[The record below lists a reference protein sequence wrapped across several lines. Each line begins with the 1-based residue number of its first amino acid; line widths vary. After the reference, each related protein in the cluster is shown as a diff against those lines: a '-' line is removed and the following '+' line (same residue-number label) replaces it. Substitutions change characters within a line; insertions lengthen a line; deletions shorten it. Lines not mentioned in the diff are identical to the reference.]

1 MKKFVFLILSLQVA
15 VSQELPLSVQKKSQN
30 NFYYYTY
37 DLGDSFPCFLE
48 LALPF
53 SSDVKGWIHPATLLC
68 SKEGSLREVKLGHLE
83 YRRSYQGEKLILRG
97 EAAALLRDLLKDL
110 ADPNDIQSVV
120 SSRKI
125 AWGPRKSLFVYSLR
139 KKSDEGNLSPSLEC
153 FEERNEMEH
162 SEALSCA
169 VSSERL
175 GLY

>member
-1 MKKFVFLILSLQVA
+1 MKKFFLLILSLQVA
-15 VSQELPLSVQKKSQN
+15 FSQELSLSVQKKNQN

-53 SSDVKGWIHPATLLC
+53 SSDVKEWIHPATLLC
-68 SKEGSLREVKLGHLE
+68 SKEGILREVKLGHLE
-83 YRRSYQGEKLILRG
+83 YRRSYQGDKLILRG
-97 EAAALLRDLLKDL
+97 EAAALLRDLLRDL

-120 SSRKI
+120 SSRNI
-125 AWGPRKSLFVYSLR
+125 AWGPRKSLFLYSLR
-139 KKSDEGNLSPSLEC
+139 KKSDEGNLFPSLEC
-153 FEERNEMEH
+153 FEETNETGQ

-175 GLY
+175 GL

>member
-1 MKKFVFLILSLQVA
+1 MKTIFLLILSLQLV
-15 VSQELPLSVQKKSQN
+15 VSQELPLSVQKRNQSA
-30 NFYYYTY
+30 FYFYTY

-53 SSDVKGWIHPATLLC
+53 SPDVKGWVHPATLLC
-68 SKEGSLREVKLGHLE
+68 SKEGTLREVKLGHLE
-83 YRRSYQGEKLILRG
+83 YRRSYQGDKLILRG

-120 SSRKI
+120 SSRSI

-153 FEERNEMEH
+153 FEERNETGQ

-175 GLY
+175 GL